1 MLVLLSGKIVSYF
14 REDGMGFRPVA
25 MIAKIQRMSYKLK
38 VLILLFLPL
47 GALNAQGQD
56 TSRYGVPVISRIS
69 GYTQTVRAQADKE
82 MVELHL
88 LIPDLVYELRYAGKN
103 NFTHQALYPQN
114 TRHTFL
120 RRPAAEALARVQEE
134 LRKQN
139 RGLKIFDAYRPY
151 SVTVRF
157 WELIGDERYVA
168 HPAKASGHNRGL
180 AVDLTIIDLTTKQEL
195 DMGTGFD
202 DFTDSAHHT
211 FVSLPPSVL
220 ENRAF
225 FRAIMEKHGF
235 RLFETE
241 WWHYSWPNDKGY
253 EALDLPFTVLRKA
266 IRSKK

>member
-1 MLVLLSGKIVSYF
+1 
-14 REDGMGFRPVA
+14 

-38 VLILLFLPL
+38 ALILLFLPL
-47 GALNAQGQD
+47 CSLKAQSTD
-56 TSRYGVPVISRIS
+56 TSRYGVPLVNRIS
-69 GYTQTVRAQADKE
+69 QYSAQVAAQADKE
-82 MVELHL
+82 MVELKQV
-88 LIPDLVYELRYAGKN
+88 IPDLVYELRYAGKN
-103 NFTHQALYPQN
+103 NFTRQVLYPVS

-120 RRPAAEALARVQEE
+120 RKPAAEALARVQAE

-151 SVTVRF
+151 SVTVKF

-180 AVDLTIIDLTTKQEL
+180 AVDLTIIDLKTQQEL

-202 DFTDSAHHT
+202 DFSDTAHHT
-211 FVSLPPSVL
+211 FTSLPQSIL
-220 ENRAF
+220 ENRAY
-225 FRAIMEKHGF
+225 FRALMEKQGF

-253 EALDLPFTVLRKA
+253 EALNLPFPLLWKAARK
-266 IRSKK
+266 KKNN